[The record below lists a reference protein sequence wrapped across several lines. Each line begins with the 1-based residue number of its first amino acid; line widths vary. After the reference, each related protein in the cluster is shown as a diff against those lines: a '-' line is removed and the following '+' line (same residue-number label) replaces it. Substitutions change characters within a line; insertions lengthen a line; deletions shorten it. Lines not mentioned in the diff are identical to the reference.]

1 MKEAIVV
8 KCGGSVLARL
18 SDTFFSSLQKL
29 KAEHDLVV
37 VHGGGPEIDEM
48 LTKLNIPVEKKN
60 GLRVTTKDVLQ
71 VVEMILCGMVNKNLV
86 ARFEKNGA
94 SAVGLSGCDGKLL
107 EAAALNEELGYV
119 GDVKAVNVKLLQS
132 LLSQELVPV
141 VSPVG
146 MDTSGQLYNI
156 NGDTAAGAI
165 ASSLGAKQLL
175 FVTDVPGV
183 LHNGELIRE
192 ANEELLANLIEEG
205 VITGGMIPK
214 VKAALAS
221 LQGEVEQVII
231 VDGLKGFIDE
241 NGAIIGT
248 TVTKGVKAG

>member
-107 EAAALNEELGYV
+107 EASALNEELGYV

-192 ANEELLANLIEEG
+192 ANEELLSSLIEEG

>member
-1 MKEAIVV
+1 V
-8 KCGGSVLARL
+8 K
-18 SDTFFSSLQKL
+18 T
-29 KAEHDLVV
+29 
-37 VHGGGPEIDEM
+37 
-48 LTKLNIPVEKKN
+48 
-60 GLRVTTKDVLQ
+60 
-71 VVEMILCGMVNKNLV
+71 
-86 ARFEKNGA
+86 
-94 SAVGLSGCDGKLL
+94 
-107 EAAALNEELGYV
+107 
-119 GDVKAVNVKLLQS
+119 VNVKLLQS

-192 ANEELLANLIEEG
+192 ANEELLSSLIEEG

>member
-1 MKEAIVV
+1 
-8 KCGGSVLARL
+8 
-18 SDTFFSSLQKL
+18 
-29 KAEHDLVV
+29 
-37 VHGGGPEIDEM
+37 M
-48 LTKLNIPVEKKN
+48 LLH
-60 GLRVTTKDVLQ
+60 
-71 VVEMILCGMVNKNLV
+71 
-86 ARFEKNGA
+86 
-94 SAVGLSGCDGKLL
+94 L
-107 EAAALNEELGYV
+107 E
-119 GDVKAVNVKLLQS
+119 QS
-132 LLSQELVPV
+132 
-141 VSPVG
+141 
-146 MDTSGQLYNI
+146 NF
-156 NGDTAAGAI
+156 
-165 ASSLGAKQLL
+165 L

-192 ANEELLANLIEEG
+192 ADEELLSSLIEEG

>member
-1 MKEAIVV
+1 
-8 KCGGSVLARL
+8 
-18 SDTFFSSLQKL
+18 
-29 KAEHDLVV
+29 
-37 VHGGGPEIDEM
+37 
-48 LTKLNIPVEKKN
+48 
-60 GLRVTTKDVLQ
+60 
-71 VVEMILCGMVNKNLV
+71 
-86 ARFEKNGA
+86 
-94 SAVGLSGCDGKLL
+94 
-107 EAAALNEELGYV
+107 
-119 GDVKAVNVKLLQS
+119 VKLLQS

-192 ANEELLANLIEEG
+192 ANEELLSSLIEEG